1 MTAKMPQDSR
11 VTAGQGLKIGFF
23 VATCFSIIVLLG
35 RLLLGP
41 AAFQQVGLNWI
52 TIIAVYYVTLPIG
65 GFAYGTLS
73 PCRLNPFGAIA
84 RGVLFMLPAYVLF
97 TTLIGFATGKV
108 PSIKTGVLL
117 GLSLAVFGGSIMG
130 LWTWIDDTKG
140 RRPDIRERT

>member
-1 MTAKMPQDSR
+1 MPQDSR
-11 VTAGQGLKIGFF
+11 VNAGQGVKIGFF

-41 AAFQQVGLNWI
+41 ATFQQFGLNWI

-65 GFAYGTLS
+65 GFAYGMLS
-73 PCRLNPFGAIA
+73 PYRLNPFGAIA

-97 TTLIGFATGKV
+97 ATLIGFAAGRV
-108 PSIKTGVLL
+108 PSIKTGLVL
-117 GLSLAVFGGSIMG
+117 GLSLAVFGGSILG

-140 RRPDIRERT
+140 RRPDIRQRT